1 LALRFNVNVSKLM
14 CKLRYNIKMRTYSIS
29 EHTFYNQAIVHQE
42 KEVVPWG
49 TGYLFK
55 DHLFIEDISFIRE

>member
-1 LALRFNVNVSKLM
+1 
-14 CKLRYNIKMRTYSIS
+14 MRTYSIS